1 MPETV
6 IAPHRVLS
14 PLPKRLRT
22 QKNAEHPKIPEEE
35 PELPEVVVQ
44 NIKPQ
49 IKPEIGMP
57 VFAKWVD
64 KTLIRYWPGKI
75 KDIEEEKFHIEYDDG
90 LEKPLKREDFILADG
105 MTQLAKTRKKVYF
118 GRTIHCLP
126 QS

>member
-22 QKNAEHPKIPEEE
+22 QKNEHPKIIPEEE
-35 PELPEVVVQ
+35 PKIPEVEQ
-44 NIKPQ
+44 TKPQ
-49 IKPEIGMP
+49 IQPEIGMP

-105 MTQLAKTRKKVYF
+105 MY
-118 GRTIHCLP
+118 C
-126 QS
+126 